1 MLRLILEHRRCLLL
15 PAAVLLLATGTA
27 AAAGR
32 NTVTMA
38 YVGPTGTSTY
48 DGARLGLHED
58 NLQGKFLNNTFN
70 MKTVPPSRAAT
81 FDASGYVAVLADL
94 PADKLRAL
102 AARLP
107 GAPVLNLANKDDALR
122 RSCIPNLFDIIQSH
136 AMEKDAV
143 AQWQKKHPGSPVQ
156 ATGWD
161 SRFVKYAGSDLNKRY
176 TDRFRKKMDE
186 MAWAGWVGAR
196 MIGDVINRGT
206 TANTGAVMQF
216 LKTRLAFD
224 GQKGLEMTFRKTG
237 QLRQPVLLLEHGK
250 LLDQEAPVR
259 GVVDPDDYD
268 SLGITGCSE

>member
-1 MLRLILEHRRCLLL
+1 MLRLSLELRRCRLL
-15 PAAVLLLATGTA
+15 PAAVLLLAAGTA
-27 AAAGR
+27 TAAGR
-32 NTVTMA
+32 HTVAMA

-48 DGARLGLHED
+48 DGVRLGLHED
-58 NLQGKFLNNTFN
+58 NLQGKFLNKTFTVD
-70 MKTVPPSRAAT
+70 TVPASRAGT

-94 PADKLRAL
+94 PTDKLRAL

-107 GAPVLNLANKDDALR
+107 GVPVLNLVNKDDALR
-122 RSCIPNLFDIIQSH
+122 SSCIPNLFDIIQSH

-143 AQWQKKHPGSPVQ
+143 AQWQKKHPGNPVQ

-161 SRFVKYAGSDLNKRY
+161 PRFVKYAGRDLNKRY
-176 TDRFRKKMDE
+176 TKRFRKKMDE
-186 MAWAGWVGAR
+186 KAWSGWVGAR

-206 TANTGAVMQF
+206 TADAGTVMQY

-224 GQKGLEMTFRKTG
+224 GQKGLDMTFRKTG
-237 QLRQPVLLLEHGK
+237 QLRQPVLLLENGK
-250 LLDQEAPVR
+250 LLHEEAPVR